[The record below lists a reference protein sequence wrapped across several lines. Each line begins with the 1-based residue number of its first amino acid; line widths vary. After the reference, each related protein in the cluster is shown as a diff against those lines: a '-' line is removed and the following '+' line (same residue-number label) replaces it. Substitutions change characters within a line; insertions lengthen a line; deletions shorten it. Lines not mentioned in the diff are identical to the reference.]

1 MAKPW
6 AKLWW
11 ESVLSGSMIKDLEPD
26 ERAVFFELMAVACG
40 SVREGYVEI
49 WKDMGYSSD
58 QLSSILNVSKELL
71 DRAVTKCIS
80 QNRLELLGGNVIH
93 FVNWEKYQ
101 KKSDTPVNVRLH
113 NMKHDE
119 VAHVRVVKRSAK

>member
-1 MAKPW
+1 MSKPW

-11 ESVLSGSMIKDLEPD
+11 ESILSGSMIKDLEPD

-40 SVREGYVEI
+40 SVREGYIEI
-49 WKDMGYSSD
+49 WKDMGYSND

-80 QNRLELLGGNVIH
+80 QNRLELLSGNVIH

-101 KKSDTPVNVRLH
+101 KKPEKTINVRLQ
-113 NMKHDE
+113 NMKRDE
-119 VAHVRVVKRSAK
+119 VAHVTVEKKR